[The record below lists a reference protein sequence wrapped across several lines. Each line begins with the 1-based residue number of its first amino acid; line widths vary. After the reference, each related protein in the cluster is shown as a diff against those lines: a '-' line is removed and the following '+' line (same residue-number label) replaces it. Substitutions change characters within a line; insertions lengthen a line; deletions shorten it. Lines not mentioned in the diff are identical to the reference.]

1 MTQLDLRYNLKSIL
15 RERNMTQLDLAQQL
29 NLKPNNLNT
38 RLARGR
44 NCQLSLLESICK
56 VLKVE
61 MERLMYG
68 VKSDEPHDES
78 TYNKEE
84 NMYRFKYE
92 ESQDKL
98 IAALEE
104 ISFLKDLLAKK
115 DNSQTKKVG

>member
-1 MTQLDLRYNLKSIL
+1 MTELDLRYNLKSIL

-84 NMYRFKYE
+84 MMYRFKYE

>member
-1 MTQLDLRYNLKSIL
+1 MTELDLRYNLKSIL

-68 VKSDEPHDES
+68 VKSVETPEYR
-78 TYNKEE
+78 TNQEE
-84 NMYRFKYE
+84 EIMYRFKYE

>member
-1 MTQLDLRYNLKSIL
+1 MTELDLRYNLKSIL

-84 NMYRFKYE
+84 VMYRFKYE